1 LSKRDGR
8 DLARLLGRKAAGDET
23 TLEKLIA
30 DPDVPDEVL
39 GFHAQQAVEKLLKAV
54 LALSGTAPPR
64 THDLAYLLGLVE
76 DLGIDLP
83 AEPQQLEALSPWAA
97 QFRYEDS
104 FATRLDRQEAQRLVR
119 EVRAWAE
126 EIMSAR

>member
-39 GFHAQQAVEKLLKAV
+39 GFHA
-54 LALSGTAPPR
+54 P
-64 THDLAYLLGLVE
+64 
-76 DLGIDLP
+76 
-83 AEPQQLEALSPWAA
+83 
-97 QFRYEDS
+97 
-104 FATRLDRQEAQRLVR
+104 
-119 EVRAWAE
+119 AWAE